1 MGGKCQE
8 NTVTQ
13 FPGVRRATGM
23 ANATGAFRFQRRGI
37 MRIPV
42 ALSTILIGSLLA
54 GASPAALEPLPK
66 APPRPIARVWKGKTR
81 AAVADEYQA
90 YLEASGVAKIRA
102 TPGNLGVDVFRRTE
116 GEETEFVVTSF
127 WESIDA
133 VKRFAGEDYR
143 KAVVL
148 PKDRAYLL
156 TVEPNVLHYEVV
168 RQRGQP

>member
-1 MGGKCQE
+1 
-8 NTVTQ
+8 
-13 FPGVRRATGM
+13 
-23 ANATGAFRFQRRGI
+23 

-116 GEETEFVVTSF
+116 GEETEFAVTSF
-127 WESIDA
+127 WESVDA
-133 VKRFAGEDYR
+133 VKRFAGENYR

-148 PKDRAYLL
+148 PRDRRLPLDRRA
-156 TVEPNVLHYEVV
+156 
-168 RQRGQP
+168 QRPSLRGGPPARTAVGPARPRRPFSGHCGLSSIRLQGASSSREAGS